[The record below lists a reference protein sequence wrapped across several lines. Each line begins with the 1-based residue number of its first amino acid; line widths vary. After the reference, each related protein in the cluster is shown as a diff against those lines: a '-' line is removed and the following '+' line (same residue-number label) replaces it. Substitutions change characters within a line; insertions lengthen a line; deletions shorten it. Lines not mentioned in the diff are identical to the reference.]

1 MTAAAAHHSAVDF
14 FAAYAATE
22 GALVERLPE
31 GAVLV
36 LPESLQA
43 AYRLPESL
51 GLTEDPEVA
60 REEGYVLL
68 ATGHHLL
75 RAAAESVLQQG
86 DTGHCHLPFPPGP
99 ALSPA
104 VLQAHARERVHA
116 DHGRIDVHSQ
126 PSAFYLTVVQVGAML
141 TFRLSIDE
149 ELQELADCWML
160 ADGSELPP
168 DLVKRLSS
176 STVEPGPA
184 PGASAWTGDGVAAA
198 DSHIREQAAERA
210 SELAAQRSK
219 RLVAQLAVVDDYYE
233 GMLASI
239 DQRGASA
246 TEDRRSLLAAQ
257 AHATR
262 VEWERR
268 RAEVTDE
275 MMPVATVDPFRLHVF
290 GVPAWRA
297 SAVVKR
303 GSRAYPLDLV
313 WLPLVSAF
321 LPPACPSCG
330 SRATL
335 VAGKS
340 ALGCRNCTR
349 PEATPEPAVSS
360 VAPLEVAASPPP
372 ASSTTPPPS
381 EAQQGRARPAA
392 PPTPATRAAADEAPA
407 RRPAAKRPS
416 GRATPKGSSGRV
428 TPKGGAASSPDKM
441 GDRLVRLIWESVL
454 NNAPIRQKQLVP
466 WSPMAALVRLYGS
479 VGPALAV
486 GMHDTEEP
494 RRFVSGTTAFPATG
508 VAETIGWLE
517 TSRGRELRFVFEWR
531 LDSGRLLSIGPWNL
545 TLVGP
550 LLLAG
555 YGEVAR
561 ARNADLLVAP
571 PFSLAPLE
579 PAARLL
585 LRQSSELL
593 GLGFAS
599 RCLAAWWYLL
609 EGPPAEDREDNV
621 QAGDVLAAAVEAVV
635 ARRTGLRVTTKAAAE
650 RYGCALTA
658 ARADVTR
665 VQALV
670 KHAPASGW

>member
-1 MTAAAAHHSAVDF
+1 MTPATHRSAVDF
-14 FAAYAATE
+14 FATYAATE

-43 AYRLPESL
+43 AYRLPEDL

-60 REEGYVLL
+60 REEGYLLL
-68 ATGHHLL
+68 ATGHPLL

-86 DTGHCHLPFPPGP
+86 DAGHCHLPRPPGP
-99 ALSPA
+99 APSPA
-104 VLQAHARERVHA
+104 VLQSHARDRVHA
-116 DHGRIDVHSQ
+116 DHGRIDIHSQ
-126 PSAFYLTVVQVGAML
+126 PSAIYLTIVRVGVML
-141 TFRLSIDE
+141 KFRLSIDE
-149 ELQELADCWML
+149 ELQELADCWTL
-160 ADGSELPP
+160 ADGSEIPP
-168 DLVKRLSS
+168 ELAKRLSS
-176 STVEPGPA
+176 STAVPGPA
-184 PGASAWTGDGVAAA
+184 PGANAWAGEGVAAA
-198 DSHIREQAAERA
+198 DSRLREKAAERA
-210 SELAAQRSK
+210 FELAAQRSK
-219 RLVAQLAVVDDYYE
+219 RLVAQLGVVDDYYE
-233 GMLASI
+233 GVLASI
-239 DQRGASA
+239 EERSA
-246 TEDRRSLLAAQ
+246 KTTEDRRHMLAAQ
-257 AHATR
+257 SVATR

-275 MMPVATVDPFRLHVF
+275 MMPVAIVDPFRLHVF
-290 GVPAWRA
+290 GVPAWRV

-313 WLPLVSAF
+313 WVPMISSF
-321 LPPACPSCG
+321 LPSACPSCG

-340 ALGCRNCTR
+340 GLGCRNCTR
-349 PEATPEPAVSS
+349 PEATPEPVVSS
-360 VAPLEVAASPPP
+360 VAPLEAAASPPP

-381 EAQQGRARPAA
+381 EDQQGRARPAA
-392 PPTPATRAAADEAPA
+392 RPTPATRAAADEAPP

-428 TPKGGAASSPDKM
+428 TPKGGAASNPGKT
-441 GDRLVRLIWESVL
+441 GDRLTRLIWESVL
-454 NNAPIRQKQLVP
+454 NDSPIRQNRLVP

-479 VGPALAV
+479 DGPALAV
-486 GMHDTEEP
+486 GMPDTEEP
-494 RRFVSGTTAFPATG
+494 RRFVSETTVFPATG

-545 TLVGP
+545 GLVGP
-550 LLLAG
+550 VLLGG

-561 ARNADLLVAP
+561 ARYANLLVAP

-585 LRQSSELL
+585 LRQSSEWL

-609 EGPPAEDREDNV
+609 EGPPGEGRDNDV
-621 QAGDVLAAAVEAVV
+621 EAGEVLAAAVETVI
-635 ARRTGLRVTTKAAAE
+635 ARRTGLRVTTKATAE

-658 ARADVTR
+658 TRAEITR
-665 VQALV
+665 VQALLR
-670 KHAPASGW
+670 HAPAAGW

>member
-1 MTAAAAHHSAVDF
+1 MTAAAANRSAVDF
-14 FAAYAATE
+14 FATYAANE

-31 GAVLV
+31 GAVIV

-43 AYRLPESL
+43 AHRLPESL

-68 ATGHHLL
+68 APGHHLL

-116 DHGRIDVHSQ
+116 DHGRVDIHSQ
-126 PSAFYLTVVQVGAML
+126 PSAFYLTAVRVGAML

-184 PGASAWTGDGVAAA
+184 PGASAWAGEGVAAA
-198 DSHIREQAAERA
+198 DSRIRDQAAERA

-239 DQRGASA
+239 DQRSASA
-246 TEDRRSLLAAQ
+246 TEDRRGMLAAQ
-257 AHATR
+257 ADATR

-297 SAVVKR
+297 RAVVKR

-313 WLPLVSAF
+313 WVPLVSSF
-321 LPPACPSCG
+321 LTPACPSCG
-330 SRATL
+330 SRTTL

-340 ALGCRNCTR
+340 GLGCRNCTR
-349 PEATPEPAVSS
+349 PEATPEPVVSS
-360 VAPLEVAASPPP
+360 VAPLDVVASPPL
-372 ASSTTPPPS
+372 ASSTIRPSS
-381 EAQQGRARPAA
+381 EAQQGRARPA
-392 PPTPATRAAADEAPA
+392 PATEAAADEAPA
-407 RRPAAKRPS
+407 RRPVAKLPS

-428 TPKGGAASSPDKM
+428 TPKGGAASSPVKM

-454 NNAPIRQKQLVP
+454 DDAPIKRNQLVP

-479 VGPALAV
+479 VGPALVV
-486 GMHDTEEP
+486 GMLDTEEP
-494 RRFVSGTTAFPATG
+494 RRFVSETTAFPATG
-508 VAETIGWLE
+508 IAETIGWLE
-517 TSRGRELRFVFEWR
+517 TSRGRELRFVCEWR
-531 LDSGRLLSIGPWNL
+531 LDSGRLQSIGPWNL
-545 TLVGP
+545 RLVGP
-550 LLLAG
+550 VLLAG

-561 ARNADLLVAP
+561 ARYADLLVAP

-585 LRQSSELL
+585 LRQSSEWL

-599 RCLAAWWYLL
+599 RCLAAWWYVL

-621 QAGDVLAAAVEAVV
+621 QAGNVLAAAVEAVV
-635 ARRTGLRVTTKAAAE
+635 ARRTGIRVTTKAAAE

-658 ARADVTR
+658 ARAEITR

-670 KHAPASGW
+670 KHAPAAGW

>member
-1 MTAAAAHHSAVDF
+1 MTAAAALHSGVDF

-75 RAAAESVLQQG
+75 RAAAQSVLQQG

-116 DHGRIDVHSQ
+116 DHGRIDIHSQ
-126 PSAFYLTVVQVGAML
+126 PSAFYLTVVRVGAML

-168 DLVKRLSS
+168 ELVKRLSS

-198 DSHIREQAAERA
+198 DSHIREQATERA

-239 DQRGASA
+239 DQRSASA
-246 TEDRRSLLAAQ
+246 TEDRRGLLAAQ

-360 VAPLEVAASPPP
+360 VASLEVAASQPP

-381 EAQQGRARPAA
+381 EAQQGRARP
-392 PPTPATRAAADEAPA
+392 TPATRAAADEAPA
-407 RRPAAKRPS
+407 GSPAAKRAS
-416 GRATPKGSSGRV
+416 GRATSKGSFGRV
-428 TPKGGAASSPDKM
+428 TPKGGAALSPDRT
-441 GDRLVRLIWESVL
+441 GVRLVRLIWESVL
-454 NNAPIRQKQLVP
+454 DDAPMKQSQLVS

-479 VGPALAV
+479 AGPALAV

-494 RRFVSGTTAFPATG
+494 RRFVSETTVFPATA

-550 LLLAG
+550 LLLGG

-621 QAGDVLAAAVEAVV
+621 EAGDVLAAAVEAVV
-635 ARRTGLRVTTKAAAE
+635 ARRIGLRLTTKAAAE

-658 ARADVTR
+658 ARAEVTR